1 MQSEITEDPEQPLRE
16 LVAAIIA
23 NDSAGVNRMLAAS
36 PQLPRASFRS
46 GADRQHAKEF
56 FLEAVGRYVVAGD
69 TAMHIAAAA
78 YRPEIAR
85 RLLAAGAN
93 VHARNR
99 FGNEPLHAAAA
110 GQPGSEKWNPG
121 AQAATIDCLIEA
133 GADPNAIN
141 KRSVRPLHIAVR
153 TRCALAVLTLL
164 RHGADPMSPN
174 KNGSTPTV
182 LARQNTGRAAPA
194 RTQRKPN
201 RRRFCCC
208 LNSAP
213 RDPLVSSAPR
223 ARSQSSSA
231 CSSGREWG

>member
-182 LARQNTGRAAPA
+182 LARQNTGRGGSGSDAAKAEQKEILLLLEQRAKGPA
-194 RTQRKPN
+194 R
-201 RRRFCCC
+201 
-208 LNSAP
+208 L
-213 RDPLVSSAPR
+213 
-223 ARSQSSSA
+223 
-231 CSSGREWG
+231 